1 MYDVIGAI
9 GGAIAIVLSLLP
21 FALAYYIFSK
31 M

>member
-1 MYDVIGAI
+1 MYDVIGVI

-21 FALAYYIFSK
+21 FVLAYYIFSK